1 MPSFIVPSA
10 LFHSARKGKTFDHRS
25 WKFDNRSNQG
35 FSPHTNATCRRPTGG
50 TLPTMRKDNNDSKDD
65 SPAPAGLDKRDW
77 IAGLERGVSIIEAFD
92 DANPRLTA
100 SQAGQR
106 TNMTRTAARRYL
118 LTLQHMG
125 YVASDGKLFWLT
137 PRVLRLGRSYLES
150 ARLPRVV
157 QPFLQRV
164 AAGTNEIA
172 YLSVMDG
179 DEVVYIARNG
189 PNRSMS
195 TGYVLG
201 ARVPA
206 QVTASGMLMLALRSD
221 AELNEWL
228 ATRQL
233 TVFTSHTIASM
244 ERMKLELARIRAQ
257 GWALSEQQLD
267 LNSRGIAV
275 PLRDRHGTLVGALNI
290 TMPMGHESSEDA
302 VARVLP
308 VLRETAQAMRN
319 LI

>member
-1 MPSFIVPSA
+1 MTSDT
-10 LFHSARKGKTFDHRS
+10 R
-25 WKFDNRSNQG
+25 
-35 FSPHTNATCRRPTGG
+35 
-50 TLPTMRKDNNDSKDD
+50 
-65 SPAPAGLDKRDW
+65 PAPNELDKRDW

-92 DANPRLTA
+92 DAHPRMTA
-100 SQAGQR
+100 SEAGQR
-106 TNMTRTAARRYL
+106 TGMTRTAARRYL

-125 YVASDGKLFWLT
+125 YVAGDGKLFWLT
-137 PRVLRLGRSYLES
+137 PRVLRLGQSYLES
-150 ARLPRVV
+150 ARLPRIV

-164 AAGTNEIA
+164 AAGTYEIA

-179 DEVVYIARNG
+179 DDVVYIARNG
-189 PNRSMS
+189 PNRNMS

-206 QVTASGMLMLALRSD
+206 QVTASGMLMLAMRED
-221 AELNEWL
+221 EERNHWL
-228 ATRQL
+228 ATHEL
-233 TVFTSHTIASM
+233 TVFTSHTIASK
-244 ERMKLELARIRAQ
+244 ERMKLEFMRIRAQ

-275 PLRDRHGTLVGALNI
+275 PLRDRHGDLVGALNI

>member
-1 MPSFIVPSA
+1 MSEEESA
-10 LFHSARKGKTFDHRS
+10 V
-25 WKFDNRSNQG
+25 
-35 FSPHTNATCRRPTGG
+35 
-50 TLPTMRKDNNDSKDD
+50 
-65 SPAPAGLDKRDW
+65 PAGLQKRDW

-106 TNMTRTAARRYL
+106 TGMTRTAARRYL
-118 LTLQHMG
+118 LTLQAMG

-137 PRVLRLGRSYLES
+137 PRVLRLGQSYLES
-150 ARLPRVV
+150 ARLPRIV

-164 AAGTNEIA
+164 AAGTHETA

-189 PNRSMS
+189 PNRNMS

-206 QVTASGMLMLALRSD
+206 QVTAAGMLMLSQRDD
-221 AELNEWL
+221 AELAAWL
-228 ATRQL
+228 ASREL
-233 TVFTSHTIASM
+233 RAYTSHTIASK

-257 GWALSEQQLD
+257 GWSLSEQQLD
-267 LNSRGIAV
+267 LNSRGVAV
-275 PLRDRHGTLVGALNI
+275 PLRDRHGDVVGALNI
-290 TMPMGHESSEDA
+290 TMPMGHESSDDA

>member
-1 MPSFIVPSA
+1 MDADGRPRNLPRRHTSAHRRTATPWPSKERI
-10 LFHSARKGKTFDHRS
+10 RHR
-25 WKFDNRSNQG
+25 
-35 FSPHTNATCRRPTGG
+35 
-50 TLPTMRKDNNDSKDD
+50 
-65 SPAPAGLDKRDW
+65 PAEGLDKRDW

-137 PRVLRLGRSYLES
+137 PRVLRLGQSYLES

-164 AAGTNEIA
+164 AAGTNEFA

-206 QVTASGMLMLALRSD
+206 QVTASGMLMLALRTD
-221 AELNEWL
+221 AELAEWL
-228 ATRQL
+228 ATRHADRVHPAHHREHGAHEAGAGAHPRAGL
-233 TVFTSHTIASM
+233 GAVGTAA
-244 ERMKLELARIRAQ
+244 RPELARHCR
-257 GWALSEQQLD
+257 
-267 LNSRGIAV
+267 
-275 PLRDRHGTLVGALNI
+275 
-290 TMPMGHESSEDA
+290 A
-302 VARVLP
+302 VARP
-308 VLRETAQAMRN
+308 ARHAGGRAEHHDADGARELGRRGGAGAAGAARDGAGDAQSCSAVGTGNGWLCSMYACCHRLWNTA
-319 LI
+319 